1 MPDFQVTIVEE
12 TLDFNII
19 EESFEVSVADEG
31 LPFTLLEETVTVP
44 IMEEIFN
51 VGPGDEPILITIVE
65 ENFNVVLDE
74 IFETI
79 VPEGAVPYMT
89 AIDTEGTIVYKGEAA
104 PGSQASASVWR
115 IRRISFT
122 DNGQDLII
130 EWADGSS
137 AFNQIWDD
145 RLSLTYS

>member
-79 VPEGAVPYMT
+79 VPEDAVPYAT
-89 AIDTEGTIVYKGEAA
+89 AIDTVGSVIYKGEAN
-104 PGSQASASVWR
+104 PGSDVAGAVWR

-122 DNGQDLII
+122 DNSQDVYV

-137 AFNQIWDD
+137 AFTQVWDD